1 MKNTSNKFSKLNHKD
16 LEELIIYILKK
27 ELKYRNNINIEDNIT
42 FGIEIEYEGLL
53 KKIIN
58 RKVRNNYPD
67 WRVKDDES
75 LIMGSEITSPIM
87 TDEIKYWKQLKE
99 ICEILKKRHAIMDE
113 NAAGHI
119 HVGAHIIGK
128 NIENWRK
135 FIKTYTIYEDI
146 LFRFLYGNQTNAR
159 KRILDYSRPI
169 ADLIINRLEIL
180 NSIEDIKEI
189 KKIMPPY
196 NKEQAVNFMNINT
209 MNINK
214 VFEKNTIEFR
224 SPNGSAD
231 EIVCQNNINALIK
244 LIINS
249 KEIDEE
255 FLNYKLKDRASV
267 EKIYTYNEVYL
278 KKALEFADLIFE
290 DDIDKIYFLKQYI
303 KDFKESSNL
312 PFEKKYK
319 RR

>member
-1 MKNTSNKFSKLNHKD
+1 
-16 LEELIIYILKK
+16 
-27 ELKYRNNINIEDNIT
+27 
-42 FGIEIEYEGLL
+42 
-53 KKIIN
+53 
-58 RKVRNNYPD
+58 
-67 WRVKDDES
+67 
-75 LIMGSEITSPIM
+75 
-87 TDEIKYWKQLKE
+87 
-99 ICEILKKRHAIMDE
+99 
-113 NAAGHI
+113 
-119 HVGAHIIGK
+119 
-128 NIENWRK
+128 
-135 FIKTYTIYEDI
+135 
-146 LFRFLYGNQTNAR
+146 
-159 KRILDYSRPI
+159 
-169 ADLIINRLEIL
+169 
-180 NSIEDIKEI
+180 
-189 KKIMPPY
+189 
-196 NKEQAVNFMNINT
+196 MNINT